1 MHYSSWRWE
10 ISNHDPFEELCALA
24 ASGEI
29 AADHWQVLKE
39 HLDECASCRG
49 VFADMSEIHATWLPE
64 HPDFL
69 VSRDAESDDRLRRA
83 ILKRAGKHGAHL
95 SKAARGSSLISA
107 RFSLAHTPRTWIFAT
122 AAAIVL
128 AFVGGAALMQTMS
141 LRSST
146 GKGTAQTA
154 APVVPVT
161 QATAPVIRAE
171 TPQASQT
178 NDAQATLE
186 KTIVE
191 AKSEQARLRRQL
203 DEQERKASKLEQ
215 QNVSE
220 TQLVV
225 DLQGQLEAARTT
237 HAQAESELAKL
248 KSIQASTDA
257 VTVAQQQEIQQ
268 LNDKLTEQ
276 SASVDRE
283 RQLLSAGREIRDLIA
298 ARNLHIIDIRDTDGQ
313 GKTSNAFGR
322 VFYTEGKS
330 LVFYA
335 YDLNDRRSDSSKYAF
350 YVWGKRDGAPQDIRG
365 LGALSKDDHT
375 QKRWVLTIT
384 DPKVV
389 SEIDSVFV
397 TLEPSG
403 KVGKKPT
410 GKPVLNAFLGSPA
423 NHP

>member
-1 MHYSSWRWE
+1 MHYSSWRSE

-29 AADHWQVLKE
+29 ATDHWQVLKA
-39 HLDECASCRG
+39 HLEECASCRG

-69 VSRDAESDDRLRRA
+69 VSRDSESEDRLRKA
-83 ILKRAGKHGAHL
+83 ILNRAAKQGAHL
-95 SKAARGSSLISA
+95 SKAARGSSAATVS
-107 RFSLAHTPRTWIFAT
+107 RFSIGQIPRTWILAT
-122 AAAIVL
+122 AASIVA
-128 AFVGGAALMQTMS
+128 AFVSGAALVQRMP
-141 LRSST
+141 LRSNGVNVAT
-146 GKGTAQTA
+146 RT
-154 APVVPVT
+154 APVVPVN
-161 QATAPVIRAE
+161 QIAPPVLRAE
-171 TPQASQT
+171 TPEVPQKD
-178 NDAQATLE
+178 NAQAALE
-186 KTIVE
+186 KTIAE
-191 AKSEQARLRRQL
+191 AKAEQARLRRQL
-203 DEQERKASKLEQ
+203 DEQERKASELAQK
-215 QNVSE
+215 NVRA
-220 TQLVV
+220 TQLVA
-225 DLQGQLEAARTT
+225 DLRQQLEAAWTT
-237 HAQAESELAKL
+237 QAQAESELAKL
-248 KSIQASTDA
+248 KSIQATTDA
-257 VTVAQQQEIQQ
+257 ITVAQQQEIQQ

-335 YDLNDRRSDSSKYAF
+335 YDLNARQPESGKYAF
-350 YVWGKRDGAPQDIRG
+350 YVWGKRDGAPQDIRS
-365 LGALSKDDHT
+365 LGAMSKDDRT

-389 SEIDSVFV
+389 AEIDSVFV
-397 TLEPSG
+397 TLEPTG
-403 KVGKKPT
+403 KVGKHPT
-410 GKPVLNAFLGSPA
+410 GKRVLSAFLGSPA